1 MLTSLKSAHCICNY
15 RKNPFYLFFHLND
28 GTIREIKEMRD
39 IEMKKD
45 IEKTEEHLKNV
56 INEAFAEIPTE
67 DEIKKAVS
75 DGFKEHGTLTT
86 DGLKKMVKKSERQ
99 MIMAIVGTGIVT
111 VIGIVI
117 VLSLLT

>member
-1 MLTSLKSAHCICNY
+1 
-15 RKNPFYLFFHLND
+15 
-28 GTIREIKEMRD
+28 
-39 IEMKKD
+39 MKKD

-86 DGLKKMVKKSERQ
+86 DGLKKVVKKSERQ
-99 MIMAIVGTGIVT
+99 TIMAIVGTSILIVLG
-111 VIGIVI
+111 VYI